1 MRIKERHIGWWLGG
15 IIMLLLT
22 VACASDP
29 KEVEEDPLPKEPSVL
44 KIYIFAPDKPIVTR
58 ADIGDVDAS
67 ADEAAINTLDVWV
80 FEHNDAHTP
89 VGHVH
94 QSNISWEG
102 QKEVAIEVDDDFAQR
117 KPNVDIYVTANV
129 AETNC
134 GISLDRNAAATNL
147 KAALLEHKDGGG
159 DFFGLTSPVT
169 SVPIDGLPMS
179 GVLTNQSV
187 TGTAPVFTAKT
198 QYVRLVRAVSKM
210 RFIFSNS
217 EANQQDINSL
227 AIQLDGKVLPKQEYL
242 FLNGI
247 YPTVKSNVV
256 GGGIEETFDDAYVSE
271 AYLLVSGKTKDD
283 IANSSG
289 PAQFAFGSVENET
302 GQAYENRINDGLKEE
317 KNDAGEV
324 ISPAELSELGRF
336 YLRESDRQLKGTID
350 YKIGEESKSKPFVMN
365 MAGDF
370 TRNHTWIVYGYF
382 MGSGELVLNVVDV
395 KAWTVEDAEHTIYN
409 W

>member
-1 MRIKERHIGWWLGG
+1 MRIKERHIGWWLGS
-15 IIMLLLT
+15 IMMLLLT

-44 KIYIFAPDKPIVTR
+44 KIYVFAPDKPIVTR

-80 FEHNDAHTP
+80 YENSTNEETNGKL

-94 QSNISWEG
+94 LSNMTWEG

-117 KPNVDIYVTANV
+117 KPNVDIYVAANV

-134 GISLDRNAAATNL
+134 GISLDRNATPTVLTAASL
-147 KAALLEHKDGGG
+147 GHKDEGG
-159 DFFGLTSPVT
+159 DFFGLTLPVT

-198 QYVRLVRAVSKM
+198 QYVKLVRAVSKM
-210 RFIFSNS
+210 RFIFSKSVSNR
-217 EANQQDINSL
+217 QDINSL
-227 AIQLDGKVLPKQEYL
+227 SISLTGDVLPKKEYL
-242 FLNGI
+242 FLDGE
-247 YPTVKSNVV
+247 YPAKRSHIDATV
-256 GGGIEETFDDAYVSE
+256 GYESE
-271 AYLLVSGKTKDD
+271 ARELVSGVGASD
-283 IANSSG
+283 INTSTN
-289 PAQFAFGSVENET
+289 PASYIYDAEGET
-302 GQAYENRINDGLKEE
+302 GQEYESRLNAALQERTENEQ
-317 KNDAGEV
+317 V
-324 ISPAELSELGRF
+324 IPAELSEIGRF
-336 YLRESDRQLKGTID
+336 YLRESDKQFRGTID

-365 MAGDF
+365 VAGDF
-370 TRNHTWIVYGYF
+370 TRNHSWIVYGYF
-382 MGSGELVLNVVDV
+382 MGSGELVLNFYEV
-395 KAWTVEDAEHTIYN
+395 KAWDVQTETYPIYN

>member
-1 MRIKERHIGWWLGG
+1 M
-15 IIMLLLT
+15 MLLLT

-44 KIYIFAPDKPIVTR
+44 KIYVFAPDKPIVTR

-80 FEHNDAHTP
+80 YENSTNEETNGKLI
-89 VGHVH
+89 GHVH

-102 QKEVAIEVDDDFAQR
+102 QKEVAIEVDDDFAER

-134 GISLDRNAAATNL
+134 GISLDRNAVANDL

-198 QYVRLVRAVSKM
+198 NYVKLVRAVSKL
-210 RFIFSNS
+210 RFIFSQSASNV
-217 EANQQDINSL
+217 L
-227 AIQLDGKVLPKQEYL
+227 AISDLSIGLDRSALPTQEYL
-242 FLNGI
+242 FLGGA
-247 YPTVKSNVV
+247 YPEVKSHV
-256 GGGIEETFDDAYVSE
+256 GASYETASAVN
-271 AYLLVSGKTKDD
+271 LVEGVTSDD
-283 IANSSG
+283 IAKSIDPVQYVYDAEAS
-289 PAQFAFGSVENET
+289 ET
-302 GQAYENRINDGLKEE
+302 GQAYEDRINEGLKSEV
-317 KNDAGEV
+317 DGEGTV
-324 ISPAELSELGRF
+324 TKSAELSELGRF
-336 YLRESDRQLKGTID
+336 YLRESDQKLKGTIS
-350 YKIGEESKSKPFVMN
+350 YTFGGQQKSKDFEMAA
-365 MAGDF
+365 AGDF

-382 MGSGELVLNVVDV
+382 MGSGELVLHAVDV
-395 KAWTVEDAEHTIYN
+395 KAWTLEEDDHEIYN